1 MVNLVKHDLEFM
13 LKQIKIAEAHSN
25 GTPLNQIRL
34 DENGN
39 VITDRAFYLNTA
51 PADLAALPLA
61 IPSPLSPYGLRT
73 VDGSWNNIVEGRNE
87 WGAADAEFL
96 RITKPYWRNEN
107 DGDSITFGQGSTRA
121 VTFADGNYGEMGLPS
136 DSSGLGGGTL
146 VDADPRIISN
156 LIVDQTLDNP
166 AAIYAA
172 LTYAGVT
179 GAAIMPALNEIR
191 AAKAALDLAKAN
203 AGSAAGAIPALQ
215 QAVSQALADAAA
227 ASNAALAAQAK
238 AQEDAAAYS
247 QAVSLVNAAQADLD
261 FAAAA
266 VKALA
271 DDEIPDQE
279 QQEAIDKANEVYTA
293 AQTSLIEKQDAAN
306 TLRLASEASGSAAS
320 SAGVLVSQTQGLLL
334 AAQQNLTQAQNANT
348 SATASVVTAEKAL
361 DDVLAVHGVEVENGS
376 VVLPNVAPDEGL
388 SAPYNSWFTLFG
400 QFFDHGLDLVTKGGN
415 GTIYIPLQPDDP
427 LYNPNSPHT
436 NFMVLTR
443 APTDAV
449 NLTTPWVD
457 QNQTYSSH
465 SSKQL
470 FMREYE
476 MTEDGPV
483 ATGKMLS
490 GARGL
495 ATWKEVKDQA
505 REKLGIELTDAD
517 VTNVPLFLMD
527 EYGNFIRGQNG
538 FPQIVRSFGA
548 DGKPG
553 GGDDVIAEGNPEA
566 PIPTAGA
573 IRTGHAFLDDIAHA
587 AAPVFLNGVLQ
598 ADGDTAVGYSGGFT
612 VRGTQTAYDN
622 EMLDAHYI
630 TGDGRG
636 NENIG
641 LSAVHHIFHS
651 EHNHV
656 VEQVKAK
663 ALESGDLAFL
673 NEWLREDVTA
683 IPTTSEAINALK
695 WDGARLFQ
703 AARFTTEMQY
713 QHLVFEEFARKIQP
727 DVDAFVFNASID
739 INPGIFAEFAHVV
752 YRFGHSMLRETVDLI
767 DNDGNFTPMNLF
779 DAFLNPLAFGG
790 NGINHDTAAGA
801 IVRGMTS
808 QVGSEI
814 DEFVTDVLRNKLLGI
829 PLDLAALNIAR
840 GRDTGIP
847 PLNQARREFQVIA
860 NGDTQ
865 LDAYTGW
872 TDFMLNLKN
881 PASIVNF
888 IAAYGTHGTITSAT
902 TAQAKR
908 DAAMKLVFG
917 DPSLD
922 EADRQAFLNG
932 TGQYAQKLGGL
943 EDVDLWVGGMA
954 EKKMAFG
961 GMLGSTFSFIFELQ
975 LENLQNA
982 DRFYYLSRVQ
992 GLNLLNELENN
1003 SFAKMV
1009 LNNTDLGELGYAL
1022 PGDIFSVPDHVLYMD
1037 KAIQTKFGYV
1047 DPKHDDPYLQA
1058 ISKLV
1063 ERVDANNDGIAE
1075 YLRYNGNDHVLIQG
1089 TGASEKIVA
1098 GGGDD
1103 SVWGM
1108 GGDDTIEAGYGVDKI
1123 HGGEGNDIITNS
1135 GTDIGEVDMLH
1146 GEGGDDVIHGG
1157 SGLALVFGNEGRDY
1171 LIAGPDGKEVFGGT
1185 GNDFIMGGEGGDF
1198 LLGNEGDDWIEAG
1211 PGFDTTAGD
1220 NSELNFNSTIIGHD
1234 VMFAG
1239 QDEHDFDA
1247 ESGDD
1252 IMVQGES
1259 VMRNEGMFGYDWS
1272 IYKGSNKAADADLL
1286 TPIFTTDEQ
1295 DILRNRFDQV
1305 EALSGWDKN
1314 DVLRGDNRGDPNAE
1328 VAPGANADST
1338 FKYNELDE
1346 AGIARIAGL
1355 SQIVTPDLLH
1365 QDRYWADS
1373 TGAVKNV
1380 FHGNILLGGGGSDIL
1395 QGRGGDDV
1403 IDGDRWLNVRIKI
1416 LHNGVEYTADSM
1428 GGKVYAIANYKDG
1441 RPVPGEAPAFS
1452 GRTLNSLMLS
1462 GEVKPSA
1469 LSIVREIV
1477 KDDGAGD
1484 TDIAIYNDV
1493 RANYSITSN
1502 ADGSITVRHVTVTE
1516 GTDPLTGSNRI
1527 SDGTDRLSNIEVLRF
1542 ADGDVVLT
1550 PPELKLRAFDYLD
1563 YRDDFDDRSWGNSD
1577 GATAWG
1583 PDWVESND
1591 SGGLTTG
1598 QIQLDAPTGFLNLFS
1613 TNQLQFVG
1621 SNTAGVADGAEITR
1635 SVNLSTA
1642 GSVTI
1647 SFDADPDDLDA
1658 GENVQFLFA
1667 ADGINFVSLATIG
1680 GDGGSQRYT
1689 FTLTG
1694 PFSADAKIK
1703 FAGTSMNAGEGVSI
1717 DNLVVRPA
1725 LPDPNPSVNL
1735 ATSFTEGGAPITIA
1749 DGPGIV
1755 EDSGEIAS
1763 ARIVL
1768 TNAQLGDELL
1778 VGTLPAGITRTIVST
1793 LPGTITVT
1801 LTGAASTAAYQDAIQ
1816 AVSYRSTS
1824 QNPAEGQR
1832 TIAVTVNDGFLNS
1845 NVATTT
1851 ITVTAVNDRPVAGN
1865 DSVITNHTTGP
1876 IVIPK
1881 WVLLANDSDVDGNS
1895 LDINGVSVVGNTLV
1909 SASLATNPG
1918 SVTVVDQANGTGGVF
1933 DYTVNDGTGTA
1944 NATNTGRVTI
1954 DRDTVGALNGTN
1966 GNNIILVN
1974 NTSTTVEAAGGN
1986 DTIFGGAGN
1995 DIINAGTG
2003 NDLIVQVAGVGGRD
2017 RVDGGTGIDTYRLEG
2032 ATEAE
2037 TFRIYSRAEWL
2048 AAQGNT
2054 AAQING
2060 NTEIV
2065 VTRNGTNA
2073 ASIVAELDNVE
2084 EIVINGMGGGD
2095 TFLPI
2100 GNFAGTSLLTS
2111 TITLEGTEGDDTVD
2125 ISSLQSAHRVVFKSN
2140 GGHDTIVGTLRAQ
2153 DVIELAP
2160 GLTAGDYTKTVNANG
2175 TTTLASATHSVT
2187 YLCEEDPVIREYGD
2201 DDDHE
2206 HEEDPDDNQAPS
2218 DNRKPVVTDD
2228 RFTIRKGEVLNL
2240 TAAQLLANDLD
2251 IDGGTLSIVA
2261 LDEDEHGTVVLNSN
2275 GTITFTPRAGF
2286 TGEASFTYMVSD
2298 GQGGYTEGKVS
2309 ITVDKPAPMSVT
2321 GGRGQD
2327 RLVGD
2332 DADDQIRGGS
2342 GHDHLD
2348 GGAGADRMWGG
2359 RGNDTYIVDDRND
2372 RVHESRNQ
2380 GFDTIKASVS
2390 YSLAG
2395 THVEKLVL
2403 TGSANLNA
2411 TGNSLNNS
2419 LIGNSGNNVLEGGG
2433 GRDTLKGMAGNDKL
2447 YGGSGNDKLEG
2458 GGGDDQLYGGKG
2470 NDRLNGG
2477 SGDDRID
2484 GGGGNNRLTG
2494 GSGDDIFVFNKQHGT
2509 DTVTDFRAGH
2519 DRVDVSGLSG
2529 VDNMSDLYMWQS
2541 GSSTVIWHQSAV
2553 LVLNGVK
2560 ESDLDSSDFIF

>member
-25 GTPLNQIRL
+25 GTPLDQIRL
-34 DENGN
+34 DENGS
-39 VITDRAFYLNTA
+39 VITDRAFYENAT
-51 PADLAALPLA
+51 PAQLAVLPLA
-61 IPSPLSPYGLRT
+61 ISSPLSPYGLRT

-87 WGAADAEFL
+87 WGAADTEFL
-96 RITKPYWRNEN
+96 RITNPYWRNEN
-107 DGDSITFGQGSTRA
+107 DGDSITFGQGSPRA
-121 VTFADGNYGEMGLPS
+121 VTLTDGNYEEMGLPS
-136 DSSGLGGGTL
+136 DPSGLGGGTL

-215 QAVSQALADAAA
+215 QAVSQAQTAATAAQNAATAAQSEAAADAAA
-227 ASNAALAAQAK
+227 YQLALAEANAAKSDADATLAVLEGLTGDDIPDDQQQTLIDDATLANTAAQNIFTEKQGIANTLQQKAEASSAVAQAAAGQAAQA
-238 AQEDAAAYS
+238 QG
-247 QAVSLVNAAQADLD
+247 QLTAAQDALTQAQSASAGANG
-261 FAAAA
+261 AA
-266 VKALA
+266 
-271 DDEIPDQE
+271 
-279 QQEAIDKANEVYTA
+279 TA
-293 AQTSLIEKQDAAN
+293 AQTALD
-306 TLRLASEASGSAAS
+306 
-320 SAGVLVSQTQGLLL
+320 GVL
-334 AAQQNLTQAQNANT
+334 A
-348 SATASVVTAEKAL
+348 K
-361 DDVLAVHGVEVENGS
+361 HGVEVENGS

-443 APTDAV
+443 APTDPA
-449 NLTTPWVD
+449 NLTTAWVD

-476 MTEDGPV
+476 MTDDGPV

-505 REKLGIELTDAD
+505 REMLGIELTDAD

-538 FPQIVRSFGA
+538 YPQIVRSFGG

-553 GGDDVIAEGNPEA
+553 GGDDVIEEGNPDA
-566 PIPTAGA
+566 PISTAGA

-598 ADGDTAVGYSGGFT
+598 ADGDAAVGYSGGFNT
-612 VRGTQTAYDN
+612 RGGQTAYDN

-641 LSAVHHIFHS
+641 LSAVHHVFHS

-656 VEQVKAK
+656 VDQVKAK

-683 IPTTSEAINALK
+683 IPTTQEAIDALK

-767 DNDGNFTPMNLF
+767 DNEGNLTPMKLF

-790 NGINHDTAAGA
+790 EGISHDTAAGA

-808 QVGSEI
+808 QVGNEI

-847 PLNQARREFQVIA
+847 PLNQARREFQAMA

-865 LDAYTGW
+865 LEAYTSW

-888 IAAYGTHGTITSAT
+888 IAAYGTHKTITDAT
-902 TAQAKR
+902 TVQAKR

-917 DPSLD
+917 DPSLN

-932 TGQYAQKLGGL
+932 TGSYAQKLGGL

-992 GLNLLNELENN
+992 GLNFLNELENN

-1022 PGDIFSVPDHVLYMD
+1022 PGDIFSVPDHVMYVD
-1037 KAIQTKFGYV
+1037 KTIQDKFGYV
-1047 DPKHDDPYLQA
+1047 DPTHDDPYLEA
-1058 ISKLV
+1058 VSKLV
-1063 ERVDANNDGIAE
+1063 ERLDTNGDGKID
-1075 YLRYNGNDHVLIQG
+1075 YLRYNGLDHVLMQG
-1089 TGASEKIVA
+1089 TKDAEKIVA

-1103 SVWGM
+1103 SVWAM

-1146 GEGGDDVIHGG
+1146 GEAGDDVIHGG

-1171 LIAGPDGKEVFGGT
+1171 LVAGPDGKEVFGGT

-1272 IYKGSNKAADADLL
+1272 TYKGSNKAADADLL

-1314 DVLRGDNRGDPNAE
+1314 DVLKGDNRGDPNAE
-1328 VAPGANADST
+1328 PVPGANADST
-1338 FKYNELDE
+1338 FRSNELDE

-1355 SQIVTPDLLH
+1355 NRIVTPDLLR

-1373 TGAVKNV
+1373 TGTVKNV

-1395 QGRGGDDV
+1395 QGRAGDDV

-1416 LHNGVEYTADSM
+1416 VHNGAEYTADSM
-1428 GGKVYAIANYKDG
+1428 GGKVYAIADYKDG
-1441 RPVPGEAPAFS
+1441 RPVPGEAPEFS
-1452 GRTLNSLMLS
+1452 GKTLNSLMIN
-1462 GEVKPSA
+1462 GEIKPSS

-1484 TDIAIYNDV
+1484 TDIAVYNDV
-1493 RANYSITSN
+1493 RANYAITSN

-1516 GTDPLTGSNRI
+1516 GIDPLTGSNRI

-1542 ADGDVVLT
+1542 ADGDLVLS
-1550 PPELKLRAFDYLD
+1550 PPEIKLRAFDYLD

-1583 PDWVESND
+1583 PDWVEAND

-1642 GSVTI
+1642 ELVTI

-1658 GENVQFLFA
+1658 GENVQFFFA
-1667 ADGINFVSLATIG
+1667 ADGVNFVPLATIG
-1680 GDGGSQRYT
+1680 GDGANQRYT

-1703 FAGTSMNAGEGVSI
+1703 FVGTSMNAGEGVNI

-1735 ATSFTEGGAPITIA
+1735 ASNFTEGGAPITIA
-1749 DGPGIV
+1749 DGPGIA
-1755 EDSGEIAS
+1755 ENSGEIAS

-1778 VGTLPAGITRTIVST
+1778 VGTLPTGITRTIVST

-1801 LTGAASTAAYQDAIQ
+1801 LTGTASTAAYQDAIQ
-1816 AVSYRSTS
+1816 AVSYRNGS
-1824 QNPAEGQR
+1824 QNPVAGER

-1851 ITVTAVNDRPVAGN
+1851 ITVAAVNDRPEAG
-1865 DSVITNHTTGP
+1865 DDFIFTNFTTEP

-1881 WVLLANDSDVDGNS
+1881 WVLLANDQDVDGNT
-1895 LDINGVSVVGNTLV
+1895 LDIT
-1909 SASLATNPG
+1909 SASIINSSLASVSLTANPG
-1918 SVTVVDQANGTGGVF
+1918 SVTVTDQATGTGGTF
-1933 DYTVNDGTGTA
+1933 DYVVNDGTGTA
-1944 NATNTGRVTI
+1944 NATDTGRTTI
-1954 DRDTVGALNGTN
+1954 TRDNVGTLS
-1966 GNNIILVN
+1966 GNNASNIILVN
-1974 NTSTTVEAAGGN
+1974 NTGTNVDASGGN
-1986 DTIFGGAGN
+1986 DTVFGGAGN
-1995 DIINAGTG
+1995 DTIAAGTG
-2003 NDLIVQVAGVGGRD
+2003 NDLVVQVAGTGGRD
-2017 RVDGGTGIDTYRLEG
+2017 RVDGGTGVDTYRLEG
-2032 ATEAE
+2032 STAAE

-2048 AAQGNT
+2048 AVQGNT

-2073 ASIVAELDNVE
+2073 ASIVAELDNIE

-2111 TITLEGTEGDDTVD
+2111 TITLEGSGGDDTVD
-2125 ISSLQSAHRVVFKSN
+2125 ITSLQSAHRVVFKSN

-2160 GLTAGDYTKTVNANG
+2160 GLTAGDYIKTVNANG

-2187 YLCEEDPVIREYGD
+2187 YLSEEDPVIREHGD

-2206 HEEDPDDNQAPS
+2206 HEEDPDDNHQPS
-2218 DNRKPVVTDD
+2218 DNKKPVVTDD
-2228 RFTIRKGEVLNL
+2228 RFTVRKGEVLNL

-2251 IDGGTLSIVA
+2251 LDGGTLSIVEV
-2261 LDEDEHGTVVLNSN
+2261 DEDEHGTAVLNSN

-2332 DADDQIRGGS
+2332 DADDQIRGGN

-2359 RGNDTYIVDDRND
+2359 RGNDAYIVDDRSD
-2372 RVHESRNQ
+2372 RVHEGRNQ
-2380 GFDTIKASVS
+2380 GIDTVKASVS

-2395 THVEKLVL
+2395 THVEKVVL
-2403 TGSANLNA
+2403 TGSSDLNA

-2419 LIGNSGNNVLEGGG
+2419 LIGNGGDNILKGGG
-2433 GRDTLKGMAGNDKL
+2433 GHDTLKGMAGNDKL
-2447 YGGSGNDKLEG
+2447 YGDFGNDKLEG
-2458 GGGDDQLYGGKG
+2458 GRGDDHLSGGKG
-2470 NDRLNGG
+2470 NDRLHGGAGDDRLDGG
-2477 SGDDRID
+2477 SGD
-2484 GGGGNNRLTG
+2484 NRLTG
-2494 GSGDDIFVFNKQHGT
+2494 GSGDDIFVFSKQDGI

-2519 DRVDVSGLSG
+2519 DKVDVRGLSG
-2529 VDNMSDLYMWQS
+2529 VDNMSDLYIWQS
-2541 GSSTVIWHQSAV
+2541 GSSTVVWHHSDV
-2553 LVLNGVK
+2553 LVLKGVK